1 MRYRSI
7 IFVCDLSVPVE
18 SLALIPSW
26 LSMALHCRFWF
37 ASSFLQ
43 TAPNNSPR
51 TGDVLVSGVLASMI
65 WLFIF
70 LNFTL
75 RCEEQE
81 AKPKMTHATSFYSCN
96 NHLVHP
102 MQRSGGSG
110 PASACLLLP
119 THAYCYNSTGS
130 EGSAFPC
137 PDQTIS
143 IHCIRMLCQGLHT
156 PQFSHTC
163 PHKAAEAHG
172 FSSRFRSIIAFFY
185 LVLQNLQCRYE
196 CG

>member
-1 MRYRSI
+1 MSLCTHTITHKLSLQIKILPFESVRYRSI

-43 TAPNNSPR
+43 TAPNNSQ
-51 TGDVLVSGVLASMI
+51 GLVTCSSPASLRVWFDCSFSWILRWGVK
-65 WLFIF
+65 
-70 LNFTL
+70 N
-75 RCEEQE
+75 RE

-119 THAYCYNSTGS
+119 MHAYCYNSTGS

-163 PHKAAEAHG
+163 PHKAAEAH
-172 FSSRFRSIIAFFY
+172 
-185 LVLQNLQCRYE
+185 V
-196 CG
+196 